1 MRSTNVLYKYKLFG
15 ALMLVG
21 GILFVVAACGGGNE
35 AGTTEAAAPTTE
47 AAPPATTE
55 AAPADTGAA
64 DTGAAAEGTCPTVG
78 GLVDCVEVTGIG
90 TVYADPTKNDP
101 AVLGKVI
108 APENPDWAFPVQ
120 FTDCNAADTEKE
132 GCNPGTETPGVYTP
146 LPTDQITQTWNIC
159 VSFPHLKDAYWV
171 ASNYGAWA
179 ESVSATGEVA
189 SSSRPAAT
197 RLTKQLSQLDNCV
210 AQGAQAVVIGGIS
223 YDGLNA
229 KLQEFIDNDVK
240 VVDLI
245 NGMSN
250 PNIQAHSLITYYKM
264 GKRPASISAASTSP
278 ASRSAGSPALRALAG
293 SRRRTQG
300 FKDAIAAAAPTIV
313 EIAERTA
320 TPARTS
326 SSAWS
331 RTRWRPTPTSTT
343 SRGPQ
348 STAEAAVAALD
359 GARAHR
365 TRSRCSPTTDPDH
378 VRVHQERQDLVR
390 ADRPEPDAISHRN
403 RPGCPPARGATP
415 RQRVHG
421 QERVEP
427 YAELVCGPGAGDAN
441 NLDDF
446 VDLATFAPHDFKPTF
461 TAG

>member
-1 MRSTNVLYKYKLFG
+1 MRSTNTWYRYKLFG
-15 ALMLVG
+15 ALLLG
-21 GILFVVAACGGGNE
+21 GAVLFVVAACGGGNE

-146 LPTDQITQTWNIC
+146 LPTDQITQPWNIC

-179 ESVSATGEVA
+179 ESVRDKVKFQLVEAGGYTN
-189 SSSRPAAT
+189 
-197 RLTKQLSQLDNCV
+197 LTKQLSQLDNCV

-264 GKRPASISAASTSP
+264 GNATGKYLCSLNESGVKVGWFPGPPGAGWVETSD
-278 ASRSAGSPALRALAG
+278 A
-293 SRRRTQG
+293 G
-300 FKDAIAAAAPTIV
+300 FKDAIAECSDNV
-313 EIAERTA
+313 EIVDTKYGDTGKDVQLGLVENALETYPDMNYVAGTA
-320 TPARTS
+320 V
-326 SSAWS
+326 
-331 RTRWRPTPTSTT
+331 
-343 SRGPQ
+343 
-348 STAEAAVAALD
+348 TAEAAVAALD
-359 GARAHR
+359 ERGLTDKVKVLADYMI
-365 TRSRCSPTTDPDH
+365 PTTYEFIKSGEISCAPTDQNPMQSRIAIDQA
-378 VRVHQERQDLVR
+378 VRLLEGQPLVSGY
-390 ADRPEPDAISHRN
+390 A
-403 RPGCPPARGATP
+403 
-415 RQRVHG
+415 V
-421 QERVEP
+421 ERVEP

-441 NLDDF
+441 NLDTF
-446 VDLATFAPHDFKPTF
+446 VELTTFAPPDFKPTF
-461 TAG
+461 SAG